1 MESLEL
7 TALTP
12 EIEKAV
18 QSYTKDVE
26 LAIVKRL
33 DYTADQI
40 LEYIK
45 ENAPRS
51 PYSKEHMGDSFIKES
66 YGDGVNK
73 TIVIYSKTKGYLVH
87 LVELGFKH
95 RGGKLV
101 AARPFLRPAYDEFS
115 PKMLEDIKKIIEG
128 GGGNA

>member
-18 QSYTKDVE
+18 DSYSKEVVTGILK
-26 LAIVKRL
+26 KL
-33 DYTADQI
+33 DETADQI

-45 ENAPRS
+45 DNAPRT
-51 PYSKEHMGDSFIKES
+51 PWTKEHLGDSFIKET
-66 YGDGVNK
+66 YGEGVNT

-95 RGGKLV
+95 RSGKMV
-101 AARPFLRPAYDEFS
+101 SARPFLRPAYDQFS
-115 PKMLEDIKKIIEG
+115 PKMLEDIQKIIRSG
-128 GGGNA
+128 GYA